1 MESFQWLSDLFTT
14 TDSVAHITLLYAI
27 VIAIGVYLGK
37 IKFFGVSLGVTF
49 VLFAGILA
57 GHIGFTAPTPILTFR
72 TDTLCIH
79 DRSAGR
85 SWILRKLWYT
95 GH

>member
-49 VLFAGILA
+49 VLLQVFWPDTSALLLQLPFL
-57 GHIGFTAPTPILTFR
+57 HSYR
-72 TDTLCIH
+72 TSD
-79 DRSAGR
+79 
-85 SWILRKLWYT
+85 
-95 GH
+95 